1 MPDDR
6 NENFLRQIS
15 FISDSDANEMQKYV
29 DDFLIFLKRRRVNP
43 EDIVWSYETFLEVDE
58 KIKIK
63 INLPNNL
70 PLIGSVTSTGIIVS
84 NDPDLQM
91 RVRNFTTI
99 QIDKTIKIIKRSES
113 YLSIYK
119 ILEEL
124 ENLISIIK
132 SSLQF

>member
-29 DDFLIFLKRRRVNP
+29 DDFLIFLKRRRINP
-43 EDIVWSYETFLEVDE
+43 EDIIWSYETFLEVDE

-99 QIDKTIKIIKRSES
+99 QIDKTIKVIKRSES

-124 ENLISIIK
+124 ENLISILK

>member
-15 FISDSDANEMQKYV
+15 FISDSNANEMQKYV

-70 PLIGSVTSTGIIVS
+70 PLIGSVTNTGIIVS

-99 QIDKTIKIIKRSES
+99 QIDKTIKVIKRSES

-124 ENLISIIK
+124 ENLISILK